1 MSATPNLF
9 DATTRQQ
16 LADLYGARS
25 AQIQRAADNA
35 AELDETFQARAD
47 AWVTSYAAQ
56 HAQFTASRCT
66 NAARLAGVESPAHG
80 AWGSVFKRAQ
90 AAGTIRRIGFTA
102 RKNGNPAPL
111 YGSLIYAEMRQA

>member
-1 MSATPNLF
+1 MNALPNLF

-16 LADLYGARS
+16 LAELYGPRS
-25 AQIQRAADNA
+25 AQIQRAENNA
-35 AELDETFQARAD
+35 AELDETFHERAD
-47 AWVTSYAAQ
+47 AWVADYAAR

-66 NAARLAGVESPAHG
+66 NAAQLAGVESPAHG

-90 AAGTIRRIGFTA
+90 AAGIIRRIGFMA

-111 YGSLIYAEMRQA
+111 YGSLVFDERNA